1 MTRTTRNGATAAL
14 ATNLIMVAD
23 NMLEISQ
30 RTKVTETPDKKAT
43 EQTNVGASHSKDVQ
57 NAQEH
62 IDIDSKVDAIVVD
75 YEDNCRALIATLM
88 WDKLHECI
96 KIFEAKKAQV
106 TFEAK
111 LRSLE

>member
-1 MTRTTRNGATAAL
+1 MTKTTRNGANAAL
-14 ATNLIMVAD
+14 ATDLTMVAD

-30 RTKVTETPDKKAT
+30 HTKVTETPDKKAI
-43 EQTNVGASHSKDVQ
+43 EQTNAEASYSKDVQ
-57 NAQEH
+57 NAQKR

-75 YEDNCRALIATLM
+75 HEDNCRALVATLV
-88 WDKLHECI
+88 WNKLHECI
-96 KIFEAKKAQV
+96 KIFEAKKAQI